1 MACYGSGAVRTSMA
15 FLAGVMLAVGVLR
28 RGLVSTPPRP
38 LPPTPAHA
46 HRGWVPLSPLPFA
59 SGAWKL
65 TTRRCAVVA
74 VQWQAQV
81 GPVVCAE
88 AVVTDER
95 RYRDV
100 ERVSGDEIPAELRQ
114 AATERVGNL
123 LLSAQYSDVVAF
135 GPQAQHAISLL
146 VDARQLVR
154 NGASPTVPSAGVT
167 TAGVT
172 KEVLTTADGARE
184 ISVTYVP
191 HTSVSACVR
200 VCVRVRV
207 CACVKGGP
215 GRILLVSAG
224 GTCTHVPV

>member
-1 MACYGSGAVRTSMA
+1 
-15 FLAGVMLAVGVLR
+15 
-28 RGLVSTPPRP
+28 
-38 LPPTPAHA
+38 
-46 HRGWVPLSPLPFA
+46 
-59 SGAWKL
+59 
-65 TTRRCAVVA
+65 VA

-154 NGASPTVPSAGVT
+154 NGASPTVPAAGVT

-207 CACVKGGP
+207 CACACVCVCVCVRVRVCACVKGGP